1 MNEHGATQ
9 TNGHTSP
16 IAPVPEP
23 AWLDIETDIA
33 ESGGPLV
40 ERPEDAGSAGRT
52 MFDTPA
58 SEDTTITV
66 LVPRDQM
73 RRLPSQALVR
83 IESREDGRVYLGVVV
98 AAPFAEPD
106 GLRGDA
112 PVVVTAA
119 VNGGMF
125 LPRYH
130 GRVHVEML
138 GEDLD
143 GALVPPRYRP
153 LPNSVVFPL
162 SAEETARVLKAG
174 GDVRIGLAVGHEDVE
189 VAFDSTRKEALPR
202 HTAILGTTGGSKST
216 TVAGLIARLQAAG
229 VAVVLLDTEGEYTH
243 LDEPTE
249 DPTMLAALR
258 RLGQSPAG
266 VPETSVYYPVG
277 RDTANPDHPRVRPF
291 RMRFSDLPSEAVMEI
306 LDLNEAQRV
315 RYNLAYDVAKRLLRE
330 LGIFPRRGNAD
341 DERELL
347 DLTELETGYPCM
359 ALGHLIDAASGL
371 LTALRTKDDGKGG
384 KKQSTARELFGEGE
398 ETATP
403 VEPAIQA
410 TSPLFREPANAG
422 RLREVAAQYRGET
435 SHEVSW
441 LALLSRL
448 RQLHRIGIFD
458 TETARARAD
467 IARTLNGKVQPLPVR
482 EMLVPGRV
490 SIIDLHDSDSPA
502 VNNIVIAGLLRE
514 IQQRQEE
521 AYDAATRLGRR
532 PTPVVV
538 FIEEAHEFLSRERI
552 SRMPVLYQQVARIAR
567 RGRKRWLGLA
577 FITQL
582 PQHLPDEVFGLVNN
596 FILHKIG
603 DTNVAN
609 RLKLTVPGIDASL
622 WKRLPGLAPG
632 QAIVSVTGM
641 TRPLLVAVDPAPAK
655 LRMVE

>member
-1 MNEHGATQ
+1 MSDSREHT
-9 TNGHTSP
+9 TNGHSAP
-16 IAPVPEP
+16 ALPVPD
-23 AWLDIETDIA
+23 AAIAAIEEDIA
-33 ESGGPLV
+33 AGGGPFV
-40 ERPEDAGSAGRT
+40 ESSEDAGSAGRT

-58 SEDTTITV
+58 SEDNTITV
-66 LVPRDQM
+66 LVPREQM

-83 IESREDGRVYLGVVV
+83 IESREDDRAYLGVVV
-98 AAPFAEPD
+98 AGPFAEPD

-112 PVVVTAA
+112 PVVITAA

-130 GRVHVEML
+130 GRVHVEIL
-138 GEDLD
+138 GEDVD

-162 SAEETARVLKAG
+162 SAEETEQVLKAG

-189 VAFDSTRKEALPR
+189 VAFDSSRKDVLPR
-202 HTAILGTTGGSKST
+202 HTAILGTTGGGKST

-243 LDEPTE
+243 LN
-249 DPTMLAALR
+249 DPSDNAAMLKALSR
-258 RLGQSPAG
+258 AGMAPAG
-266 VPETSVYYPVG
+266 VPDTHIFHLVG
-277 RDTANPDHPRVRPF
+277 REPANPDHPDVHPF
-291 RMRFSDLPSEAVMEI
+291 RLRFSDLPAETVM
-306 LDLNEAQRV
+306 
-315 RYNLAYDVAKRLLRE
+315 
-330 LGIFPRRGNAD
+330 
-341 DERELL
+341 ELL
-347 DLTELETGYPCM
+347 DLTDPQRDRYWLAYEVTKRLLYELGVFPERDNAAHQKQLLDLDEMDAGYPRM
-359 ALGHLIDAASGL
+359 ELGHLLDVAAAILRAVSKKPESSTKRSKAQSLVPTESDAAEDEQP
-371 LTALRTKDDGKGG
+371 LR
-384 KKQSTARELFGEGE
+384 L
-398 ETATP
+398 
-403 VEPAIQA
+403 V
-410 TSPLFREPANAG
+410 SPLFKVPENLQ
-422 RLREVAAQYRGET
+422 RLKQRAAVARSDTNNEA
-435 SHEVSW
+435 SW
-441 LALLSRL
+441 RALIARL
-448 RQLHRIGIFD
+448 RQLHRLHVFD
-458 TETARARAD
+458 RSNV
-467 IARTLNGKVQPLPVR
+467 RTLPVGD
-482 EMLVPGRV
+482 MLTPGCV

-502 VNNIVIAGLLRE
+502 VNNIVIANLLRE
-514 IQQRQEE
+514 IQQQQEA
-521 AYDAATRLGRR
+521 AYNRAAKRNAR

-603 DTNVAN
+603 DANVVN

-632 QAIVSVTGM
+632 QAVVSITGM